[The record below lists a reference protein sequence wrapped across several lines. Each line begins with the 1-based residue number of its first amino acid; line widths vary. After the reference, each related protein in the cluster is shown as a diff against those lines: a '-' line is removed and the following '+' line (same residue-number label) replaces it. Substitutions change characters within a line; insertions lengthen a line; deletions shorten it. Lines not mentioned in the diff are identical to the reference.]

1 MLTPVLLKNA
11 LGYDPLRLPYCGL
24 IWDRLAG
31 GGPSQGQRSPP
42 PAPLDPS
49 DDAGIE
55 EAVLTFFGLPG
66 SDLIQVGVNVP
77 VFLCHSSKKE
87 PSESVRAAGRFSPA
101 APACPT
107 FVYKI
112 EQRDHFVFR

>member
-1 MLTPVLLKNA
+1 MMPS
-11 LGYDPLRLPYCGL
+11 PLPRLQPRRNRG
-24 IWDRLAG
+24 AAE
-31 GGPSQGQRSPP
+31 SATSP
-42 PAPLDPS
+42 AS
-49 DDAGIE
+49 H
-55 EAVLTFFGLPG
+55 V

>member
-1 MLTPVLLKNA
+1 MRDVLIDLFEKPLTKE
-11 LGYDPLRLPYCGL
+11 RETE
-24 IWDRLAG
+24 RK
-31 GGPSQGQRSPP
+31 
-42 PAPLDPS
+42 
-49 DDAGIE
+49 
-55 EAVLTFFGLPG
+55 VLTQILCN

-107 FVYKI
+107 FVYTF